1 MGAYSVHRFHRVERR
16 EEPGPGPDF
25 RVTYSR
31 SSGWQVEIVSRHAHE
46 WAKANANS
54 ALFNRESG
62 RISTDLAG
70 VNHLVHNARTDG
82 LKTEYIG
89 QRRLLTF

>member
-1 MGAYSVHRFHRVERR
+1 MAGYSVHRFRGLERQ
-16 EEPGPGPDF
+16 EETGPGPDF

-31 SSGWQVEIVSRHAHE
+31 SSGWQIEIVSRHAHE
-46 WAKANANS
+46 WAKANAS
-54 ALFNRESG
+54 PALFNNEGG

-70 VNHLVHNARTDG
+70 VNHLVYNARTDG

-89 QRRLLTF
+89 PRRILTF